1 MSKTKSFIGGVILAT
16 VALGVALIPQQASSR
31 SAASASQDA
40 AAEPVPAYHSSVP
53 AGQLPATMNP
63 SLFTDPVAQNAY
75 RLAARIKKVLY
86 QQPCYCHCD
95 RSEGHGSLLDCFVS
109 KHAAACGICE
119 REDFY
124 AYEQAH
130 KGKTGAQIREGIE
143 RGDWQ
148 GVDMKK
154 YQTPLPAP
162 TK

>member
-1 MSKTKSFIGGVILAT
+1 MSKTINYVAGVILAT

-31 SAASASQDA
+31 STASAPQNA

>member
-1 MSKTKSFIGGVILAT
+1 MRKPKKFAIGVILAT
-16 VALGVALIPQQASSR
+16 AALGVALIPQQASSR
-31 SAASASQDA
+31 SAASAPQDA
-40 AAEPVPAYHSSVP
+40 TVEPVPAFHSSVP

-75 RLAARIKKVLY
+75 NLAARIKRVLY

-95 RSEGHGSLLDCFVS
+95 RSEGHASLLDCFAS

-130 KGKTGAQIREGIE
+130 KGKTGAQIREGIV

-148 GVDMKK
+148 GVDVTK
-154 YQTPLPAP
+154 YKSPMPAP
-162 TK
+162 AN